1 MSGIKVI
8 AKNKRAGFD
17 FFLQEKFEA
26 GLVLQGTEIKV
37 LREGK
42 VNINESFITVDSNG
56 EAWAYNVLIP
66 HYAFGNIHN
75 HREDRPRK
83 LLLHKEEIAKIF
95 HEAKAKNLTVVAT
108 MIYFKGSRVKLEIA
122 LAKGKKLH
130 DKRETEAKRDVERK
144 IQKGNYDF

>member
-1 MSGIKVI
+1 MGIKVI
-8 AKNKRAGFD
+8 TKNKRAGFD

-37 LREGK
+37 LRLGK
-42 VNINESFITVDSNG
+42 VNINDSYITVDSKG
-56 EAWAYNVLIP
+56 EAWAYNILIP
-66 HYAFGNIHN
+66 HYEFGNINN

-83 LLLHKEEIAKIF
+83 LLLHKEEISNIF
-95 HEAKAKNLTVVAT
+95 FQAKAKNLTVVAT

-130 DKRETEAKRDVERK
+130 DKRDTEAKRDVERK

>member
-1 MSGIKVI
+1 MTGIKVI

-17 FFLQEKFEA
+17 YFLQEKFEA

-42 VNINESFITVDSNG
+42 VNINESYIAVDSKG
-56 EAWAYNVLIP
+56 EAWAYNILIP
-66 HYAFGNIHN
+66 QYTFGNIHN

-83 LLLHKEEIAKIF
+83 LLLHNEEISKIF
-95 HEAKAKNLTVVAT
+95 HQAKAKNLTVVAT

-144 IQKGNYDF
+144 IQKGNYDS

>member
-1 MSGIKVI
+1 MGIKVI
-8 AKNKRAGFD
+8 TKNKRAGFD
-17 FFLQEKFEA
+17 YFLQEKFEA

-37 LREGK
+37 LRLGK
-42 VNINESFITVDSNG
+42 VNINDSYIAVDSSG
-56 EAWAYNVLIP
+56 EAWAYNIQIP
-66 HYAFGNIHN
+66 QYEFGNIHN

-83 LLLHKEEIAKIF
+83 LLLHKEEIANIF
-95 HEAKAKNLTVVAT
+95 FQAQAKNLTVVAT

-130 DKRETEAKRDVERK
+130 DKRDTEAKRDVERK

>member
-1 MSGIKVI
+1 MGIKII

-26 GLVLQGTEIKV
+26 GIVLQGTEIKV
-37 LREGK
+37 LRLGK
-42 VNINESFITVDSNG
+42 VNINDSYIVIDQNG
-56 EAWAYNVLIP
+56 EAWAYNVQIP
-66 HYAFGNIHN
+66 HYEFGNIHN

-83 LLLHKEEIAKIF
+83 LLLHQKELVDIQHQTKS
-95 HEAKAKNLTVVAT
+95 KNLTIVAT
-108 MIYFKGSRVKLEIA
+108 AIYFKDSRVKLEIA

-130 DKRETEAKRDVERK
+130 DKRDTEAKRDVERK

>member
-1 MSGIKVI
+1 MGIKI
-8 AKNKRAGFD
+8 ISKNKRAGYD

-37 LREGK
+37 LRLGK
-42 VNINESFITVDSNG
+42 VNINDSYVAIDGNG
-56 EAWAYNVLIP
+56 EAWVYNVQIP
-66 HYAFGNIHN
+66 HYEFGNIHN

-83 LLLHKEEIAKIF
+83 LLLHKLEISKIF
-95 HEAKAKNLTVVAT
+95 HQAKAKNLTIVAT
-108 MIYFKGSRVKLEIA
+108 AIYFKESRVKIEIA

-130 DKRETEAKRDVERK
+130 DKRDTEAKRDVERK

>member
-42 VNINESFITVDSNG
+42 VNINDSFITVDSNG

>member
-1 MSGIKVI
+1 MGIKVI
-8 AKNKRAGFD
+8 TKNKRAGFD

-37 LREGK
+37 LRLGK
-42 VNINESFITVDSNG
+42 VNINDSYITVDSKG
-56 EAWAYNVLIP
+56 EAWAYNILIP
-66 HYAFGNIHN
+66 HYEFGNIHN

-83 LLLHKEEIAKIF
+83 LLLHKEEISNIF
-95 HEAKAKNLTVVAT
+95 FQAKAKNLTVVAT

-130 DKRETEAKRDVERK
+130 DKRDTEAKRDVERK

>member
-42 VNINESFITVDSNG
+42 VNINESFITIDSNG

-83 LLLHKEEIAKIF
+83 LLLHKDQIAKIF

-130 DKRETEAKRDVERK
+130 DKRDTEAKRDVERK

>member
-1 MSGIKVI
+1 MGIKVI
-8 AKNKRAGFD
+8 TKNKRAGFD

-37 LREGK
+37 LRLGK
-42 VNINESFITVDSNG
+42 VNINDSYITVDSKG
-56 EAWAYNVLIP
+56 EAWAYNILIP
-66 HYAFGNIHN
+66 QYEFGNIYN

-83 LLLHKEEIAKIF
+83 LLLHKEEIANIF
-95 HEAKAKNLTVVAT
+95 FQAKAKNLTVIAT

-130 DKRETEAKRDVERK
+130 DKRDTEAKRDVERK